1 MGESLGKELK
11 SGLFHICVSQ
21 GGSNSAELETGLKA
35 GQAKPCALEV
45 KVRCILGF
53 YLLLNLKAV
62 GGVGD
67 SGTLTVAIAEEHAGT
82 GVQQLA
88 EAIISRL
95 KSSA

>member
-1 MGESLGKELK
+1 M
-11 SGLFHICVSQ
+11 
-21 GGSNSAELETGLKA
+21 
-35 GQAKPCALEV
+35 

-67 SGTLTVAIAEEHAGT
+67 SGTFAVAISKEHSGS

-88 EAIISRL
+88 EAIIGPL